1 MMTKLLNSTKYSFQ
15 ISLILLSTLSLS
27 VLNICH
33 EAECSVTSSWMEE
46 RLFDR
51 ARCKAN
57 CLKLFSNPKEQ
68 EVFHNKWGSEKFND
82 LNWSVCFEESRERC
96 SSSCFIA
103 CDLPPAECFTH
114 CAGSAVGCYIGCL
127 LVNQTFEKRPGE
139 CPRELVYSVFDF
151 DRSVLLGQDDHS
163 SYRKHESTN
172 KCINNCQLDS
182 ECTNPLQI
190 CCKSDCHQQCTNP
203 IFNELV
209 PPIST
214 HLNSTVST
222 INSNSVKL
230 FWSTLYKNL
239 TSSIN
244 PIVFILQVRICICKQ
259 FDENYSSKWQTL
271 IMTHEFGANLEA
283 FEPGRLY
290 QFRIAAVSIHGTRGF
305 GLSTKAYP
313 INPVQP
319 RPPDPPRNVTD
330 SMWRLYSSG
339 KISLLLKWQPPRHS
353 DLPVSEYLIN
363 WSVDHGYLQTDG
375 RSLESFI
382 QYTLTTNADRTE
394 CILQNL
400 KPATSY
406 KIQVKAISYWNG
418 YGNLESQPNTVF
430 LSTQSIHPAFHQQ
443 SIDPVETHLPPKR
456 VAPTPSGFAIQSK
469 SSNCECGSS
478 VQPLLLKKIFYDS
491 NKLNAVLQINFTIEK
506 DTTTVIQWFPQVCI
520 DSNEPLS
527 NTVRRKVLQK
537 YKDSEIILED
547 LYFSCRYSV
556 RIQMYAGILDEKYLS
571 MVTSGISIDNQ
582 YLDSRGLH
590 SCFCT
595 PSCLDVEIKQGGLP
609 ENCPPP
615 APVPPLPPTQLKVM
629 HMGDLDYQ
637 ISWVQSISTQERK
650 IRTADKD
657 SRLSFS
663 NKLKRN
669 STKYRIIWAPRIH
682 EPVDESMY
690 NDEIG
695 FSPIMDL
702 QQTDVRVI
710 NKDQTW
716 IALKKLKPNTFYIVR
731 VQTLLILPN
740 GMERES
746 NPVSVYFTTAGE
758 EEMKNSHSGKYYC
771 WCLNNNCKE
780 LQVSVYI
787 YIIIAN
793 GDLSRHSSVETL
805 KSRNDSRL
813 IVESQPISFS

>member
-1 MMTKLLNSTKYSFQ
+1 M
-15 ISLILLSTLSLS
+15 
-27 VLNICH
+27 
-33 EAECSVTSSWMEE
+33 
-46 RLFDR
+46 
-51 ARCKAN
+51 
-57 CLKLFSNPKEQ
+57 
-68 EVFHNKWGSEKFND
+68 
-82 LNWSVCFEESRERC
+82 
-96 SSSCFIA
+96 
-103 CDLPPAECFTH
+103 
-114 CAGSAVGCYIGCL
+114 
-127 LVNQTFEKRPGE
+127 
-139 CPRELVYSVFDF
+139 
-151 DRSVLLGQDDHS
+151 
-163 SYRKHESTN
+163 
-172 KCINNCQLDS
+172 
-182 ECTNPLQI
+182 
-190 CCKSDCHQQCTNP
+190 
-203 IFNELV
+203 
-209 PPIST
+209 
-214 HLNSTVST
+214 
-222 INSNSVKL
+222 
-230 FWSTLYKNL
+230 
-239 TSSIN
+239 
-244 PIVFILQVRICICKQ
+244 
-259 FDENYSSKWQTL
+259 
-271 IMTHEFGANLEA
+271 
-283 FEPGRLY
+283 
-290 QFRIAAVSIHGTRGF
+290 
-305 GLSTKAYP
+305 
-313 INPVQP
+313 
-319 RPPDPPRNVTD
+319 
-330 SMWRLYSSG
+330 
-339 KISLLLKWQPPRHS
+339 
-353 DLPVSEYLIN
+353 
-363 WSVDHGYLQTDG
+363 
-375 RSLESFI
+375 
-382 QYTLTTNADRTE
+382 
-394 CILQNL
+394 
-400 KPATSY
+400 
-406 KIQVKAISYWNG
+406 
-418 YGNLESQPNTVF
+418 
-430 LSTQSIHPAFHQQ
+430 
-443 SIDPVETHLPPKR
+443 
-456 VAPTPSGFAIQSK
+456 
-469 SSNCECGSS
+469 
-478 VQPLLLKKIFYDS
+478 LKKIFYDS

-710 NKDQTW
+710 NKVTTVHLNMVSCILPFSIFISRILLSPSIHPHNCFRSNNLYQDQTW

-758 EEMKNSHSGKYYC
+758 EEMKNSHSALHAVG
-771 WCLNNNCKE
+771 E
-780 LQVSVYI
+780 F
-787 YIIIAN
+787 AN
-793 GDLSRHSSVETL
+793 ECVKREVRHQQSIT
-805 KSRNDSRL
+805 
-813 IVESQPISFS
+813 PY